1 MRADKEICLK
11 LKKKRK
17 SHIPSKRYMAS
28 TKLITIFNW
37 LQFVPFP
44 APLVSSVIAA
54 TITSRNDATTH
65 PSVKVL

>member
-1 MRADKEICLK
+1 
-11 LKKKRK
+11 
-17 SHIPSKRYMAS
+17 MAS